1 MLWAQW
7 IKDDRDFFKAKQDIK
22 RLDTEL
28 AKLEEQE
35 TADEKDWVR
44 RAPWL
49 GSIAAAFFG
58 IETVR
63 YRETKEARDRRRLDR
78 VAAIHIKIQERE
90 MRIRILGTLENTV
103 YILDKEIQELKRETQ
118 MNEWSDMARKANE
131 AQARAKMRE
140 ERMKRA
146 REAQAAREQ
155 GEQQQNKEEE
165 EQREREPHPGPSK
178 DAGTQTEPTATRARA
193 SRMCA
198 REAGRAC

>member
-146 REAQAAREQ
+146 REAQAARDQ
-155 GEQQQNKEEE
+155 GEQQQNKEED
-165 EQREREPHPGPSK
+165 EQRERAPHPGPSK

-198 REAGRAC
+198 REAGRAY

>member
-7 IKDDRDFFKAKQDIK
+7 IKDDRDFFKAKQAIK

>member
-198 REAGRAC
+198 REAGRAY

>member
-1 MLWAQW
+1 MRLRKPCYSQWPWNTSPPSQAEYKEARDHAHAQTRLAMLWAQW
-7 IKDDRDFFKAKQDIK
+7 IKDDRDIFKAKQDIK

-90 MRIRILGTLENTV
+90 MRIRILGTLE
-103 YILDKEIQELKRETQ
+103 
-118 MNEWSDMARKANE
+118 S
-131 AQARAKMRE
+131 
-140 ERMKRA
+140 
-146 REAQAAREQ
+146 
-155 GEQQQNKEEE
+155 
-165 EQREREPHPGPSK
+165 
-178 DAGTQTEPTATRARA
+178 
-193 SRMCA
+193 
-198 REAGRAC
+198 